1 MVWSTAKGEAVV
13 VGKKIEILDGIG
25 KESEI
30 LRWELIWTKDYFH
43 FGTTEG
49 TIEFEYYES

>member
-30 LRWELIWTKDYFH
+30 LRWELIWTKDHFH

-49 TIEFEYYES
+49 TIKFEYHES

>member
-25 KESEI
+25 NESEI
-30 LRWELIWTKDYFH
+30 LRWELI
-43 FGTTEG
+43 
-49 TIEFEYYES
+49 